1 MSLALLFWEHIAF
14 QQFCIYKG
22 DENFMK
28 NLKSDF
34 DNHEISI
41 VNTYSKTYTMSV
53 SKTVTGNMGD
63 KSKAFSFTAQ
73 LPATLYGK
81 TITTTKPDGSPAYTQ
96 VSSTGIANF
105 TLKHGETIV
114 FSGLSEAEIN
124 ALKSAVHY
132 GITEEN
138 YASEGY
144 KTSYNTA
151 ENSGNLSV
159 EVTNS
164 KSSGVPKGN
173 HIGTGVFAS
182 LIIGLGA
189 AVLLLKKKKDD

>member
-1 MSLALLFWEHIAF
+1 
-14 QQFCIYKG
+14 
-22 DENFMK
+22 
-28 NLKSDF
+28 
-34 DNHEISI
+34 
-41 VNTYSKTYTMSV
+41 
-53 SKTVTGNMGD
+53 MGD
-63 KSKAFSFTAQ
+63 KSKTFSFTAQ
-73 LPATLYGK
+73 MLASLYGK

-96 VSSTGIANF
+96 VSSTGRVNF

-124 ALKSAVHY
+124 ALKSAAHY

-144 KTSYNTA
+144 KTSYSTA

-159 EVTNS
+159 EITNS
-164 KSSGVPKGN
+164 KSSGVPTGN

-189 AVLLLKKKKDD
+189 AVLLLKKKKDY